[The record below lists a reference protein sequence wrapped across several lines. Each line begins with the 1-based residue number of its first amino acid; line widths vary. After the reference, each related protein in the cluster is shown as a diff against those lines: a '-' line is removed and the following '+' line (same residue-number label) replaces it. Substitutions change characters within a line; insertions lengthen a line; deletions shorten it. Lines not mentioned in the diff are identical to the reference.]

1 MPCGGSRLK
10 SRPAVPNGHVEVG
23 EDHVGA
29 EQARHRPGDVV
40 GDRGGADAALG
51 ADEGVDLA
59 ELLGAG
65 VAVDARD
72 RRDDRHHVDR
82 RHQIFGDAALQ
93 ELAIEPHV
101 VGMADHHDLG
111 AGVADLGEAVERARS
126 ARRRAAG
133 VSTRIRFGVGAER

>member
-1 MPCGGSRLK
+1 MVLALGQQAVEQHLVEAIGAEHRLGDALRRIEVEIEPGG
-10 SRPAVPNGHVEVG
+10 AEGHVEVG

-65 VAVDARD
+65 VAVDARRC
-72 RRDDRHHVDR
+72 RR
-82 RHQIFGDAALQ
+82 
-93 ELAIEPHV
+93 
-101 VGMADHHDLG
+101 
-111 AGVADLGEAVERARS
+111 
-126 ARRRAAG
+126 
-133 VSTRIRFGVGAER
+133 